1 MKTKSQKGLCF
12 LQKRKKRDIIKEG
25 SEGNKMI
32 TNNNTKRNQVQI
44 LYIDDLVPEDLARN
58 IKESIEFFI
67 SV

>member
-1 MKTKSQKGLCF
+1 
-12 LQKRKKRDIIKEG
+12 
-25 SEGNKMI
+25 MI

>member
-1 MKTKSQKGLCF
+1 M
-12 LQKRKKRDIIKEG
+12 QKRKKRDIIKEG